1 MTALAPITVRGSFAR
16 ASQTVGRCASER
28 PRWPV
33 GTGDSLTR
41 PARWHQTARTV
52 CDALQQLPIVLGEIG
67 GGAPLNAWQSA

>member
-41 PARWHQTARTV
+41 PARWHQTLARFVTLSNNYRLCWARSGV
-52 CDALQQLPIVLGEIG
+52 ARR
-67 GGAPLNAWQSA
+67 